1 MVKFKDPY
9 CGIDD
14 YMNGPF
20 SNSIP
25 AEDYISW
32 AQQATILIDR
42 LTHGR
47 ASAHAEALSSELA
60 YACGQIA
67 EVLHKSHA
75 GKMAAVSGLAGASND
90 GYSETYSASGD
101 VTKTTN
107 RICYAILE
115 ETLGTDPYGL
125 LYAGVI

>member
-1 MVKFKDPY
+1 MAFKNPY
-9 CGIDD
+9 CDATG
-14 YMNGPF
+14 YANGPF
-20 SNSIP
+20 THSIP
-25 AEDYISW
+25 ATEFVTW
-32 AQQATILIDR
+32 AIKASHLIDK

-47 ASAHAEALSSELA
+47 ASAHAEALSDELA

-67 EVLHKSHA
+67 EVLHQSHA

-101 VTKTTN
+101 VTKAIN
-107 RICYAILE
+107 RMCYSILE
-115 ETLGTDPYGL
+115 EALGADPYGL

>member
-9 CGIDD
+9 CRVED
-14 YMNGPF
+14 YVNGPF
-20 SNSIP
+20 SCSIP
-25 AEDYISW
+25 YNSYDPW
-32 AQQATILIDR
+32 AKQATILIDS

-47 ASAHAEALSSELA
+47 ASAHAEALSNELA

-67 EVLHKSHA
+67 EVLYQSHS
-75 GKMAAVSGLAGASND
+75 GRMAAASGLAGASND

-101 VTKTTN
+101 ATKATN
-107 RICYAILE
+107 RICYTILE
-115 ETLGTDPYGL
+115 EALGTDPYGL

>member
-1 MVKFKDPY
+1 MVKTKEPY
-9 CGIDD
+9 CSYND
-14 YMNGPF
+14 YYDGPF
-20 SNSIP
+20 NNSIP
-25 AEDYISW
+25 AEEVDRW
-32 AQQATILIDR
+32 VTKATFLIDS

-67 EVLHKSHA
+67 EILHQSHA
-75 GKMAAVSGLAGASND
+75 GKIAAVSGLAGASND

-101 VTKTTN
+101 VTKATN

-115 ETLGTDPYGL
+115 EALGTDPYGL

>member
-1 MVKFKDPY
+1 MAIKKPY
-9 CGIDD
+9 CDFSD
-14 YMNGPF
+14 YMNGPYNHILSETDF
-20 SNSIP
+20 
-25 AEDYISW
+25 YTW
-32 AQQATILIDR
+32 ATKASYFIDN

-60 YACGQIA
+60 YACCQIA
-67 EVLHKSHA
+67 EVLHQSHA
-75 GKMAAVSGLAGASND
+75 GKMAVVSGLAGASND

-107 RICYAILE
+107 KICYAILE
-115 ETLGTDPYGL
+115 EALGTDPYGL

>member
-1 MVKFKDPY
+1 MAIKKLY
-9 CGIDD
+9 CEYGD
-14 YMNGPF
+14 YANGPF
-20 SNSIP
+20 THSLV
-25 AEDYISW
+25 EKEFDTW
-32 AQQATILIDR
+32 ATKASYLIDN

-67 EVLHKSHA
+67 EVLHQSHA

-90 GYSETYSASGD
+90 GYSETYSSGD

-115 ETLGTDPYGL
+115 EALGTDPYGL